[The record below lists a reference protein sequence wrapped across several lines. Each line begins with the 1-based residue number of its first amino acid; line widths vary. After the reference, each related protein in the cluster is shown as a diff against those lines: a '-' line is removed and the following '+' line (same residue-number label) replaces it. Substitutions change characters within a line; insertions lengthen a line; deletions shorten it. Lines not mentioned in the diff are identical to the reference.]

1 MGLQQSPIDDPESET
16 EAEPD
21 ERTALLPGKPPN
33 EVEAQIVPVDGE
45 RQSAL
50 DLVRDP
56 NFWILFV
63 VSLITLGCVSPISKS
78 LSMHTNSNVISAKWS
93 YQT

>member
-1 MGLQQSPIDDPESET
+1 MPSTSGVGLEQPPVDDPESE
-16 EAEPD
+16 AESVPD

-33 EVEAQIVPVDGE
+33 EVEAQVVPVDGE

-50 DLVRDP
+50 DLVQDP

-63 VSLITLGCVSPISKS
+63 VSLITLGCVSHSWKLNQP
-78 LSMHTNSNVISAKWS
+78 S
-93 YQT
+93 Y